1 MKTKIVLG
9 SILAGITFL
18 IFAMFNMFTVLDASE
33 VMVIQ
38 YPTGNVA
45 VKTEPGMYGQWFGNI
60 TRYKRREQY
69 SFSNKKDQ
77 SEDDQSLKIQF
88 NDGGSAKISGV
99 VSWEMPLNPD
109 KILHIHKEFR
119 NQLSVDQQLIRPA
132 IENAMFMTGPLMSS
146 TESAGERRS
155 ELLQFITDQAQHGI
169 YKTERVK
176 KTILDITGQ
185 EKEVM
190 ASQIKVNQSGIPV
203 REASSPLATFGI
215 VMFPATIN
223 EIVYDPKVQAQI
235 DRRQEQITEVQTAIA
250 QAKKA
255 EQQAITTAKQGEAL
269 AAEAK
274 WKQEAIKAQAV
285 TQAEQEKA
293 VAELAVKTAELQ
305 KRTSE
310 LQGEGEAAK
319 RRAIMNADG
328 GLEKKLEA
336 YVKVQEM
343 WAEAFK
349 SHQGAMVPSVVM
361 GGNGSN
367 SNAVGSAG
375 NLVEL
380 MTVKTAKELAVDMSI
395 RNGNSGNNAPA
406 KK

>member
-9 SILAGITFL
+9 SVLAGIIFL
-18 IFAMFNMFTVLDASE
+18 IFTMFNMFTVLDASE

-38 YPTGNVA
+38 YPTGTVA

-69 SFSNKKDQ
+69 SFSNKQDQ
-77 SEDDQSLKIQF
+77 SESDQSLKIQF

-119 NQLSVDQQLIRPA
+119 NQISVDQQLIRPA

-176 KTILDITGQ
+176 KTIVDITNQ
-185 EKEVM
+185 EKEVF
-190 ASQIKVNQSGIPV
+190 ASEIKVNQSGVPV
-203 REASSPLATFGI
+203 REAASPLSTFGI

-223 EIVYDPKVQAQI
+223 EIVYDPKVQNQI
-235 DRRQEQITEVQTAIA
+235 DKRQEQITEVQQAIA
-250 QAKKA
+250 QAQKA

-293 VAELAVKTAELQ
+293 VAELAVKTAELE
-305 KRTSE
+305 KRTLE

-343 WAEAFK
+343 WSEAFK
-349 SHQGAMVPSVVM
+349 GHQGAMVPSVVM

-367 SNAVGSAG
+367 ANAVGSAG
-375 NLVEL
+375 SLVEL

-395 RNGNSGNNAPA
+395 RNNNSGSNAPA